1 MRRSAQALV
10 LCLTLIS
17 LPLARGV
24 EHGTLSPETATTDQ
38 IIQRMTISNDKRSQ
52 RLRQYKE
59 ERHYQTEYRGFPH
72 DIKASMDVEVTY
84 SAPFSKSFHVRSQ
97 TGSKL
102 IIDRVLMKLLT
113 SEREAAENPS
123 RTALSSANYIFTS
136 VGNDIVAGRKCY
148 VLHVEPRAN
157 GKFLYRGTICIDAED
172 YAVARIDAAPAKNPS
187 FWIEKTEIHQ
197 IYTKTGE
204 FWLPK
209 QNRSETKVR
218 IGGTAVLTIDYGNYD
233 IEPSDLR

>member
-1 MRRSAQALV
+1 MRLSAQIIV
-10 LCLTLIS
+10 LCIASFS
-17 LPLARGV
+17 LPKPAGG
-24 EHGTLSPETATTDQ
+24 EHGTLLSETATTDQ
-38 IIQRMTISNDKRSQ
+38 IIQRMTKSNDERSEL
-52 RLRQYKE
+52 LRHYKE

-72 DIKASMDVEVTY
+72 NIEASMDVEVTY
-84 SAPFSKSFHVRSQ
+84 SAPSSKNFRVLSQ

-102 IIDRVLMKLLT
+102 LIDHVLLKLLK

-123 RTALSSANYIFTS
+123 QTALSSANYIFTS
-136 VGNDIVAGRKCY
+136 AGSEIIAGRKCY
-148 VLHVEPRAN
+148 ALHVEPRAD

-197 IYTKTGE
+197 IYTKTGD